1 MTGAVTSPARSRISV
16 WLQRALALATLSV
29 AVYLFLPLLRELR
42 AAGNLILQASWLW
55 LPAALGV
62 QLTSY
67 GFLTWLN
74 LLALRPFP
82 GRIGFGR
89 MAATLTSMAFI
100 EVAIPSAGASGVVL
114 RARLLGKHGYSLE
127 ASTFSLAVEN
137 AFIGLA
143 MGSLSLAGL
152 IHLLQRG
159 ELNSGQVARLALLGA
174 ATVVAVVALWHVIAD
189 QDRSRQALGLLVR
202 GWNGIAGRWRRVDPA
217 GLEPRLAD
225 FRANLEQL
233 RRVPLWMFLLAAAGR
248 AALDVATLGICFLLY
263 GHAIPPG
270 TLLTGYGLI
279 LLMSGLASLPGG
291 LGVADVSVPIIFA
304 RLGEPGAVALAA
316 GLTYRLIAWWLLR
329 FVGFVSWQVMEAR
342 T

>member
-1 MTGAVTSPARSRISV
+1 MTASVTSPARSRTSV
-16 WLQRALALATLSV
+16 WLQRAVALATLGV
-29 AVYLFLPLLRELR
+29 AIYLFLPLLRELR
-42 AAGNLILQASWLW
+42 AAGNLMRQASWLW

-62 QLTSY
+62 QLASY

-127 ASTFSLAVEN
+127 ASTFSLAVET

-143 MGSLSLAGL
+143 MGGLALAGL
-152 IHLLQRG
+152 VHLLQRG
-159 ELNSGQVARLALLGA
+159 ELGSGQVASLALLGT
-174 ATVVAVVALWHVIAD
+174 ATVVAAIALWHLIAD
-189 QDRSRQALGLLVR
+189 QDRSRRAMGWLVR
-202 GWNGIAGRWRRVDPA
+202 AWNRIAGGWRRVDA
-217 GLEPRLAD
+217 ARLEPRLAT
-225 FRANLEQL
+225 FHANLEQL
-233 RRVPLWMFLLAAAGR
+233 RRVPLWMFLLAAAAR
-248 AALDVATLGICFLLY
+248 AVLDVATLGICFLLY
-263 GHAIPPG
+263 GHAISPG

-279 LLMSGLASLPGG
+279 LLLSGLAALPGG
-291 LGVADVSVPIIFA
+291 LGVADVSVPIVFA
-304 RLGEPGAVALAA
+304 RLGEPGSVALAA